1 MSRSLWSTG
10 VATLGDYI
18 KQLREIDNKRY
29 ESNVT
34 SKSSEPDCY
43 ACHDTGY
50 DASGYA
56 CSCTESH
63 GPRWIKCP
71 DSGRLCSTACCPNQ
85 CNGDKDRDE
94 DRCPDHDKCSTD
106 IESTSAEDSTSSGCS
121 EGEAVNRWPWPCV
134 IPGAFCKTWD

>member
-1 MSRSLWSTG
+1 MSRSLWSTS

-18 KQLREIDNKRY
+18 KQLREVDNKRY

-34 SKSSEPDCY
+34 CQSNKPNCY
-43 ACHDTGY
+43 SCHDTGY

-56 CSCTESH
+56 CSCTESDH
-63 GPRWIKCP
+63 GWVKCP
-71 DSGRLCSTACCPNQ
+71 DTGRTCSTASCPNG
-85 CNGDKDRDE
+85 CKGDRDE
-94 DRCPDHDKCSTD
+94 DRCPSHDKFSTEL
-106 IESTSAEDSTSSGCS
+106 ESNKDSTSSGCA